1 MAISPAIR
9 LRPHDLFESSAAI
22 LEFAALFKS
31 DRILVWR
38 RSVRQRRPTLLSTQ
52 CIREGV
58 ASARVGCP
66 LGRFALSASSK
77 RKRPRTGEALAGKTA
92 ITEVLAP
99 VRPRADPTAP
109 KGSQP
114 ARSMREQTAIPE
126 TVPPSALRALNAATS
141 GFQQVLGRV
150 MGFEPTTSRSTIWR
164 SNRLS
169 YTRHHL

>member
-92 ITEVLAP
+92 NTEVLLQCVSGLIRQHRKDLSLRDRCGNKLRYLRRYRLP
-99 VRPRADPTAP
+99 LYEPLM
-109 KGSQP
+109 QP
-114 ARSMREQTAIPE
+114 LP
-126 TVPPSALRALNAATS
+126 
-141 GFQQVLGRV
+141 GF
-150 MGFEPTTSRSTIWR
+150 SRCWGE
-164 SNRLS
+164 
-169 YTRHHL
+169 